1 MDGDV
6 LGNTAVRL
14 LNGKPIALL
23 FGPDKRL
30 VPVNPGFAHFN
41 SAPLI
46 LDGVSPSA
54 KAITC
59 LKNNRAEPPLFEVAC
74 SSNAC
79 QSSANNNNIP
89 LR

>member
-6 LGNTAVRL
+6 LGNTSGRL
-14 LNGKPIALL
+14 FNGKPIALL

-30 VPVNPGFAHFN
+30 VPVNLGSAQFN
-41 SAPLI
+41 TAPII
-46 LDGVSPSA
+46 LDGVSSSA
-54 KAITC
+54 KVIAC
-59 LKNNRAEPPLFEVAC
+59 LKNNRAEPPLLELAC

-79 QSSANNNNIP
+79 QSSANNNIP

>member
-6 LGNTAVRL
+6 RGNTAVCL

-30 VPVNPGFAHFN
+30 VPVNPGFAQFN

-59 LKNNRAEPPLFEVAC
+59 LKNNRAEPPLHELAC
-74 SSNAC
+74 SSSAC
-79 QSSANNNNIP
+79 QSSANNNIP

>member
-1 MDGDV
+1 MAMCSA
-6 LGNTAVRL
+6 TQPCL

-30 VPVNPGFAHFN
+30 VPVNPGFAQFN

-54 KAITC
+54 KTIIC
-59 LKNNRAEPPLFEVAC
+59 LKNNRAEPPYLRSRAAVMPA
-74 SSNAC
+74 NAPPTTTSHC
-79 QSSANNNNIP
+79 VDI
-89 LR
+89 